1 MTARKNTDQP
11 HGAAAELAR
20 ELFAPLAAI
29 TVKRMFGGAGIYGDG
44 LFFALIHDGEIYLKA
59 DATSEP
65 FFADAGS
72 QPFIYHNAK
81 RAKPVKLG
89 YWKLPSEALDD
100 PEAALTWGG
109 RALATARA
117 AAQKTGKSHKNTP
130 ERATKPPFIRAK
142 SR

>member
-1 MTARKNTDQP
+1 MPARPNTDQP

-59 DATSEP
+59 DAESEP
-65 FFADAGS
+65 LFATAGS
-72 QPFIYHNAK
+72 QPFLYHNVK
-81 RAKPVKLG
+81 REKPVKLG
-89 YWKLPSEALDD
+89 YWTLPSEALDD
-100 PEAALTWGG
+100 PEAALTWGN

-117 AAQKTGKSHKNTP
+117 AAQSGKS
-130 ERATKPPFIRAK
+130 RKPRKK
-142 SR
+142 STALPTLRVKRP